1 MAVGGITSAGE
12 KNTAPKR
19 PAPDSSTLQMEDFM
33 KLLSVQMQ
41 NQDMNN
47 PMSNTEMM
55 GQLTSMATVQAM
67 NTFSELSSTQYAVS
81 LIGKDVQ
88 VTDIDPVTNKMEMK
102 SGVVSGIN
110 LSNMTFF
117 LKDHTK
123 AYGLGNVMEIGTIK
137 KDPNDVDADGRPD
150 DEDGNKPPKPPV
162 DGNTPNPPAGGDN
175 ENKPNPP
182 AGGDNENKPN
192 PPADDNKAKSASSGG
207 SKTGPDGRAAA
218 PSVKAASTGNEA
230 PKSGIATLPDG
241 RASTPVGRTAEASG
255 RTVSDNKTTASG
267 RSAAEDRSTPADSG
281 TVAANSQTESSR
293 AMTGGRAA
301 ATGSRSESGSNRT
314 PAPGRR
320 EDTPGMAQDK
330 IDALAEQ
337 ASRTIPADKAASL
350 ERDRLYR
357 SSVSHIG
364 PGTWA

>member
-12 KNTAPKR
+12 KNPAPKR

-182 AGGDNENKPN
+182 A
-192 PPADDNKAKSASSGG
+192 DDNKAKSASSGG

-255 RTVSDNKTTASG
+255 RTAADNKTTASG
-267 RSAAEDRSTPADSG
+267 RSAAEDRKTSADSR
-281 TVAANSQTESSR
+281 TVTVSSQTESSR

-301 ATGSRSESGSNRT
+301 ATGSRSESASSRT

-320 EDTPGMAQDK
+320 EDNPGMAQDK

-357 SSVSHIG
+357 SSISHIG
-364 PGTWA
+364 PGSWA

>member
-1 MAVGGITSAGE
+1 MAIGGISSSGE
-12 KNTAPKR
+12 NVATPKR
-19 PAPDSSTLQMEDFM
+19 PAPDSSSLQMEDFM

-88 VTDIDPVTNKMEMK
+88 VSDIDPVTNKMEMK
-102 SGVVSGIN
+102 AGLVSGIN

-117 LKDHTK
+117 LKDSTK

-137 KDPNDVDADGRPD
+137 KDPNDANADGIPD
-150 DEDGNKPPKPPV
+150 KDVDEDEKPNPPV
-162 DGNTPNPPAGGDN
+162 DGDNKPEGPGDGD
-175 ENKPNPP
+175 NKPNPP
-182 AGGDNENKPN
+182 EGGDGDNKPN
-192 PPADDNKAKSASSGG
+192 PPEGGDGDNKPNPPEGGDGDGKSKSAFSSG
-207 SKTGPDGRAAA
+207 SMAGPDGRAAA
-218 PSVKAASTGNEA
+218 SGVKAASPGNA
-230 PKSGIATLPDG
+230 ASRSGIATLPDG

-255 RTVSDNKTTASG
+255 R
-267 RSAAEDRSTPADSG
+267 
-281 TVAANSQTESSR
+281 
-293 AMTGGRAA
+293 AA
-301 ATGSRSESGSNRT
+301 APDSRSESGSRRT
-314 PAPGRR
+314 SAPGRR

-364 PGTWA
+364 PGSWA